1 MPKCLVEVGG
11 EPLLERALR
20 GLATKGV
27 AEAIIVVGYKG
38 QAVRDHIGSRF
49 ADVDIRYV
57 DAPDFDTTNNIR
69 SLWDARKYLDEDV
82 LLLEADVAFDPDV
95 IAALVAVPGTS
106 AVAGNVW
113 GVGSALFCCGSRILR
128 VDTWSRRKHGWQGSG
143 S

>member
-1 MPKCLVEVGG
+1 MGRNSARPDSDPDKRRAVRRAVILAAGRGNSLEPLTSHMPKCLVEVGG

-27 AEAIIVVGYKG
+27 AEAVIVVGYKG

-49 ADVDIRYV
+49 ADIDIRYV

-82 LLLEADVAFDPDV
+82 LLLEADVAFDPRRYC
-95 IAALVAVPGTS
+95 
-106 AVAGNVW
+106 
-113 GVGSALFCCGSRILR
+113 GVGFSFG
-128 VDTWSRRKHGWQGSG
+128 
-143 S
+143 